1 MTIADA
7 IKSLQP
13 KAEFSLMGENYAEII
28 WINSEITKPD
38 IKDVLVELKRLNDIE
53 NANEYKRLRAAEYPP
68 VADYLDAIVK
78 GDADAISDYIAK
90 CKTVKLKYPK
100 KS

>member
-13 KAEFSLMGENYAEII
+13 KAEFSIMGENYDEVI

-38 IKDVLVELKRLNDIE
+38 IKDVLDELKRLNDIE
-53 NANEYKRLRAAEYPP
+53 KANEYKRLRAAEYPP
-68 VADYLDAIVK
+68 VADYLDAIVR
-78 GDADAISDYIAK
+78 GDAGAISDYIDK
-90 CKTVKLKYPK
+90 CKAVKLKYPK